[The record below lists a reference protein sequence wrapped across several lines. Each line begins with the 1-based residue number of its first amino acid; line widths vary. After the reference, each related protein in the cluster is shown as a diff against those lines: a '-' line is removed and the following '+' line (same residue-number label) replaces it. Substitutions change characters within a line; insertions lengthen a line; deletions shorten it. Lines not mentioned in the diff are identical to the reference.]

1 MNSHRHNVKK
11 NIKFL
16 TLRLWEFIDFE
27 LKYLENRYF
36 PTTETFL

>member
-11 NIKFL
+11 TKFL

-27 LKYLENRYF
+27 LKYLENR
-36 PTTETFL
+36 